1 MASARLIPR
10 SIFYSRTFLK
20 LPLSTQNLMTFLI
33 LGSDNDGIVEAYSVM
48 RMINAA
54 DDDLRLLEEKG
65 FVYVLNK
72 EWITYIR
79 EFQSF
84 NSGLDRRNFQISK
97 YRELLIQVHPELQ
110 KVLVVPVKRE
120 KKKKSH
126 GIPAGSHGEVKRS
139 EVKKS
144 ESLSIPQFNEMMRT
158 DYDYKKI
165 EQDITSDLSLRIENR
180 KIVGFEAASDD
191 VD

>member
-110 KVLVVPVKRE
+110 KVLVVTVKRE